1 VRRGELD
8 AEEATPKMFR
18 YLVRRLLLMVLTF
31 FGATFVV
38 YALVFLNQDDPI
50 GALAGDHPLTDS
62 QRQVLTE
69 QYHLNDSFLQQYWY
83 YVKGLLTG
91 DLGTSL
97 TGRSIKDML
106 SGAWPLTLRLAVMAI
121 VIAAIIAIGAGV
133 VSGVRRGGILDHA
146 TLLVTLVLLSLPI
159 VVLAPLAQLVF
170 GIKLGWFAPTAGKDA
185 TFTQLLLPAFVL
197 ASTVVAAELR
207 VSRAAVAENLR
218 ADYVR
223 TARAKGLSRAR
234 VIGVH
239 VLRNSLIPVI
249 TLIGVDVGVLMS
261 GAIVTEKVFNIPGVG
276 FNLFRG
282 LSNEDGP
289 VVVGFVSVLVIVFL
303 VLNLVVDL
311 LYAVLD
317 PRIRYE

>member
-1 VRRGELD
+1 
-8 AEEATPKMFR
+8 MFR
-18 YLVRRLLLMVLTF
+18 YLVRRLLQMILTF

-38 YALVFLNQDDPI
+38 YALMFANQTDPI
-50 GALAGDHPLTDS
+50 QALVGERPITPS
-62 QRQVLTE
+62 QRAALTE
-69 QYHLNDSFLQQYWY
+69 RFHLGDSFPQQYWY
-83 YVKGLLTG
+83 YMKGLLTG
-91 DLGTSL
+91 DFGTSL
-97 TGRSIKDML
+97 TGRSIQDML
-106 SGAWPLTLRLAVMAI
+106 ADAWPLTLRLAGMAI
-121 VIAAIIAIGAGV
+121 VIAAVIAIAAGV
-133 VSGVRRGGILDHA
+133 VSAIRRGGVFDNV
-146 TLLVTLVLLSLPI
+146 TLVVTLVLLSLPI

-170 GIKLGWFAPTAGKDA
+170 GIKLGWFAPTAGKNA
-185 TFTQLLLPAFVL
+185 TFAQLLLPAFVL

-207 VSRAAVAENLR
+207 VTRASVAENLR

-249 TLIGVDVGVLMS
+249 TLIGVDIGVLMS

-282 LSNEDGP
+282 IRTEDGP
-289 VVVGFVSVLVIVFL
+289 LVVGFVSVLVMVFL
-303 VLNLVVDL
+303 VVNLVVDL
-311 LYAVLD
+311 LYAALD